1 MVNSFQFLFL
11 WVLFF
16 FPRQTLAAPANTQE
30 AIITLNQ
37 AVQFYQMSDRSEAM
51 QRFLSVAM
59 NDSYP
64 QSVRQ
69 ESRIYMA
76 EILLM
81 EGNTDGARTFIQ
93 DTLNND
99 FNYQI
104 DRFRHPPEIC
114 NFFDEIKAIMPQI
127 KPIEEAPIEIRTYP
141 PASVFLP
148 LGIHQISRKQYLK
161 GIACSSSQIILG
173 SGTIWMK
180 SYIDVQRV
188 DADSEDEARINN
200 VILGQWG
207 VSALFYITW
216 AGCSFDAYLSWKKRP
231 NIQ

>member
-1 MVNSFQFLFL
+1 MANFSQIAFL

-64 QSVRQ
+64 ESVRQ

-93 DTLNND
+93 DTLNSD

-114 NFFDEIKAIMPQI
+114 SFFDEIKANMPQI
-127 KPIEEAPIEIRTYP
+127 EPIEEDPIEIRTYP
-141 PASVFLP
+141 PAAVFLP
-148 LGIHQISRKQYLK
+148 LGIHQIRQKQYLK
-161 GIACSSSQIILG
+161 GVICSSSQVLFVGG
-173 SGTIWMK
+173 SIWMTN
-180 SYIDVQRV
+180 YINAQRV
-188 DADSEDEARINN
+188 DATSEDEARIQN
-200 VILGQWG
+200 VAIGQWG

-216 AGCSFDAYLSWKKRP
+216 AGCSFDAYRSWKKRP